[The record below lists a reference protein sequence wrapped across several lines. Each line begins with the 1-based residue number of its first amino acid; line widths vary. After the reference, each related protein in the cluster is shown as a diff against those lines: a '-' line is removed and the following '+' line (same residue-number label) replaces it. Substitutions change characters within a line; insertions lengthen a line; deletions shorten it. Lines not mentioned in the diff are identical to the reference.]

1 MRRLIVNADDF
12 GAGSA
17 TDRGILQ
24 AFRRGIVTSASL
36 LANAPH
42 TSGAAIMAE
51 DAGLPVGVHLNLADG
66 YPLTGPIPGLSTG
79 NGRFPGKKQ
88 LRRILISGPPEPDA
102 VRRELAAQI
111 ERIMELGLTPDHI
124 DTHQHFFL
132 FPSMTGLVLD
142 LAGEYDIRALRM
154 PLPAEDPADDPEGAL
169 GEELALYRRLA
180 PALRKPLE
188 QRSIRTP
195 RGLFGMPR
203 LNRFDRPAL
212 EQIIRQ
218 LPPGNWELMV
228 HPGHVDRENPFGGPP
243 REVELQ
249 ALLGPHLDDLIAQ
262 HGIRLID
269 FGALQ

>member
-24 AFRRGIVTSASL
+24 AFRQGIVTSASL

-42 TSGAAIMAE
+42 TSGAVTMAK
-51 DAGLPVGVHLNLADG
+51 DAGLPTGVHLNLADG
-66 YPLTGPIPGLSTG
+66 CSLTGPIPGLTDD
-79 NGRFPGKKQ
+79 NGRFPGKKRS
-88 LRRILISGPPEPDA
+88 RRLLSAPSAPEA
-102 VRRELAAQI
+102 VHRELAAQI
-111 ERIMELGLTPDHI
+111 ERIMDLGLVPDHI

-142 LAGEYDIRALRM
+142 LACEYDIRALRL
-154 PLPAEDPADDPEGAL
+154 PLPAESPADDPEGAL

-203 LNRFDRPAL
+203 LNRLNRPAL
-212 EQIIRQ
+212 EQVIRQ
-218 LPPGNWELMV
+218 LPPGDWELMV

-243 REVELQ
+243 REIELQ